1 MVTYFKSSRRDQGIS
16 TLKAAAVTCTNC
28 DYSYNEHG
36 VNGECPDGVVE
47 RRREHFK
54 QLSTLTPHKTRRI
67 K

>member
-1 MVTYFKSSRRDQGIS
+1 MATYFKSARRDQGIS
-16 TLKAAAVTCTNC
+16 TLKAARVTCVNC
-28 DYSYNEHG
+28 DYSYVEHG
-36 VNGECPDGVVE
+36 VNDECPTDVVE